1 MAIIAE
7 EATPVAAGGDNNSNN
22 NDAIFE
28 LIQILSIAADNGCHG
43 RLAASS
49 EGDDDEQRNG

>member
-43 RLAASS
+43 RLAMK
-49 EGDDDEQRNG
+49 EMTGWR